1 MSKRCGCSQLLLQV
15 LPEVFSGKYAQ
26 DGTGCMIQNNALA
39 VHAAKMSK
47 EEGELWFTENAV
59 YAHNKVIFATS
70 KMSSIFAFTFTHVT
84 IFTKTISEF
93 LRAQ

>member
-1 MSKRCGCSQLLLQV
+1 
-15 LPEVFSGKYAQ
+15 
-26 DGTGCMIQNNALA
+26 
-39 VHAAKMSK
+39 MSK